1 MEEDSTKL
9 HSIFEAFVKVKNE
22 ILGIQIQES
31 LDEDEQMEVE
41 ESHVCEQTENS
52 NHKRSELQLH

>member
-22 ILGIQIQES
+22 ILGIQIQDS
-31 LDEDEQMEVE
+31 LDDDKMEVE
-41 ESHVCEQTENS
+41 EFCVCEQTKIVIIRDVNYNS
-52 NHKRSELQLH
+52 VD